1 MNPLCSSRSKGKL
14 LLLSFAQLFICL
26 KQVFTNFIILSV
38 SSKKLYLPKLFQKN
52 KYRSNVGSVKRNAV
66 YNILLAVSQ
75 VLLPLITFPYVSR
88 ILLPLG
94 VGTYTFVDSY
104 TQYFVLIAALGI
116 PIYGMREIAKSKGSF
131 QERSQVFS
139 ELLSI
144 HFLVSLIVA
153 VLYIISFLL
162 LPQLHQYRSMFWIGS
177 TLLFSNIFI
186 MEWFF
191 QGMEQ
196 FPFITVR
203 TLTIRFLT
211 VVAIFIFVKTKEDTL
226 LYYAINCVSVAINA
240 AINCWFAKG
249 FVRFSF
255 SGLVLKR
262 HLKPL
267 FYIFGTGLVSSVYT
281 LLDSVI
287 LGFLTDTEQVG
298 FYTTAVKLSKIL
310 IMILVAFTTVLVPPL
325 ALAYK
330 EQRYAD
336 AKTLLNKSFNYVVFI
351 SVPLSIGIFVIA
363 KPLILL
369 FSGDDFLPAVNSLKI
384 LSPTVLI
391 IGLSYVFGQQIINAT
406 GNERY
411 FLRCAAI
418 GMGLSLLL
426 NILLIPY
433 IHQLGAAITNLAVE
447 FTVMLLLI
455 YVALQK
461 VPFNPQWGNLF
472 KAFISCLPF
481 FFISYWIENTDWSLL
496 FQLISII
503 IASGVTYMLIQYF
516 IWRSNLFP
524 EIIGLLRKK

>member
-1 MNPLCSSRSKGKL
+1 M
-14 LLLSFAQLFICL
+14 
-26 KQVFTNFIILSV
+26 
-38 SSKKLYLPKLFQKN
+38 
-52 KYRSNVGSVKRNAV
+52 GSVKKNAV

-75 VLLPLITFPYVSR
+75 VLLPLVTFPYISR
-88 ILLPLG
+88 ILLPTG

-104 TQYFVLIAALGI
+104 TQYFVLVAALGI
-116 PIYGMREIAKSKGSF
+116 PIYGMREIAKAKVNYE
-131 QERSQVFS
+131 ERSAVFS

-144 HFLVSLIVA
+144 HFLVSLV
-153 VLYIISFLL
+153 VFSLYVTSFFL
-162 LPQLHQYRSMFWIGS
+162 LPQLSGYRAMFWVGS
-177 TLLFSNIFI
+177 TLLFSNVFV

-196 FPFITVR
+196 FPFITIR
-203 TLTIRFLT
+203 TLAIRLLT
-211 VVAIFIFVKTKEDTL
+211 VVAIFVFIRTEEDTF
-226 LYYAINCVSVAINA
+226 LYYAINCISVAVNA
-240 AINCWFAKG
+240 LVNCWFAKG
-249 FVRFSF
+249 FIKFSF
-255 SGLVLKR
+255 RGLHLKR
-262 HLKPL
+262 HLRPL
-267 FYIFGTGLVSSVYT
+267 FYIFSTGLVSSVYT

-287 LGFLTDTEQVG
+287 LGFLTNTEQVG

-330 EQRYAD
+330 EQRYTD
-336 AKTLLNKSFNYVVFI
+336 ANVLLSKSFNYVVFI
-351 SVPLSIGIFVIA
+351 SVPLSMGIFVIA

-369 FSGDDFLPAVNSLKI
+369 FSGDNFLPAVTSLKI

-411 FLRCAAI
+411 FLRCTMI
-418 GMGLSLLL
+418 GMLISLLL
-426 NILLIPY
+426 NMLLIPY
-433 IHQLGAAITNLAVE
+433 IQQMGAAITNLTVE
-447 FTVMLLLI
+447 LTVMLLLI

-461 VPFNPQWGNLF
+461 VPFNPQWANLL
-472 KAFISCLPF
+472 KAVIACLPF
-481 FFISYWIENTDWSLL
+481 FLISYWVENMHWPLL

-503 IASGVTYMLIQYF
+503 IASGATYILIQYF